1 MPSNIYES
9 TNGNCVRDHR
19 YLWHTFV
26 VDSMSM
32 ANCRDARRDRTRTR
46 MRRAFREKGC
56 RARRAS
62 GRRTSSTIPHQCQ
75 HCRYLPKC
83 YRRGSDDRL
92 AHILGDKGFWT
103 IKLGVSCA
111 SGTQHYPGRTTQ
123 DVGSIVLRNVSP
135 VVSVPS
141 RFRPQSFPGAVCRSG
156 AVSPIVL
163 SWSCF
168 PNRFPNRFCVIMR
181 ESWYRGSARAFWR
194 GQTRWLRSM
203 LLPLQASEGNALHQ
217 ACVASGRGF
226 HSVSMR

>member
-1 MPSNIYES
+1 
-9 TNGNCVRDHR
+9 
-19 YLWHTFV
+19 
-26 VDSMSM
+26 M

-111 SGTQHYPGRTTQ
+111 SGTLRIGDTALPRQDYPGCREYC
-123 DVGSIVLRNVSP
+123 SP
-135 VVSVPS
+135 KRIPS